1 MMTTKAYK
9 HKLSKYIIAVL
20 ALSSLTACDF
30 EKVNT
35 NEFELLPEEGM
46 MDGITIGGPITAM
59 EKCVFPVGTQ
69 ADGTLV
75 VNRYQTAYNLAAD
88 CWSGYFGQNNNWGGP
103 NNLNYFLKD
112 GWVASSYTEAY
123 STVVPLWQD
132 LKGKTETK
140 FPEAFALAQI
150 LKISAWH
157 KATDMFGPIPYKEAG
172 KGLITVPYDSQEE
185 VYKAMFKELSDA
197 VDVLTRYADNGTTSL
212 LPKADAVYGGDVR
225 KWVVYANSLML
236 RLAMRVYYADAAL
249 SRQYA
254 MQAIN
259 HPYGVMKAKEDEA
272 KMEKGA
278 GLVFKNN
285 FDDLINQYNECRM
298 GSSMLA
304 YLGGYQDPRL
314 AKYFHTSSLSQAM
327 TVGTMGK
334 YMAIPTGH
342 DVNSNETFKN
352 TSRPAISN
360 TTPTYWMRAS
370 EVYFLLSEAAL
381 HGFPV
386 GQSAEDLYKK
396 GIEMSFEENG
406 IPTSEVTAYLQSG
419 LQPAAYNMSVAN
431 PSVNVSVPAVT
442 QATTEWTGTDEE
454 KLEKIMIQKWIALFP
469 NGQEA
474 WTEYRRTGY
483 PKLHSAITNYSNGEV
498 DSEIGIRRMR
508 YPTNRST
515 SAEDIANLES
525 ARQMLRGGQDKAGT
539 RLWWDNKNH

>member
-1 MMTTKAYK
+1 MKTKAYK
-9 HKLSKYIIAVL
+9 YIVGVL
-20 ALSSLTACDF
+20 ALSLFTACDF
-30 EKVNT
+30 QKVNT
-35 NEFELLPEEGM
+35 NEFELLPEEGL
-46 MDGITIGGPITAM
+46 MDGISIGGPITAM
-59 EKCVFPVGTQ
+59 QKCVFPVGTQ
-69 ADGTLV
+69 ADGTSV
-75 VNRYQTAYNLAAD
+75 ANRYQTAYNLAAD

-112 GWVASSYTEAY
+112 GWVASSYTESY

-132 LKGKTETK
+132 LKGKTETQ
-140 FPEAFALAQI
+140 FPEVFALAQI

-197 VDVLTRYADNGTTSL
+197 IEVLTKYADNGNSKL
-212 LPKADAVYGGDVR
+212 LPNADAVYAGDVH

-249 SRQYA
+249 SKKYA
-254 MQAIN
+254 LQAIN
-259 HPYGVMKAKEDEA
+259 HSYGVMKTKDDEA
-272 KMEKGA
+272 KMERGA
-278 GLVFKNN
+278 SLEFKNN
-285 FDDLINQYNECRM
+285 LDVLINQYNECRM

-314 AKYFHTSSLSQAM
+314 PKYFNTSTVSQAV
-327 TVGTMGK
+327 TVGTYGK
-334 YMAIPTGH
+334 YSGVPTGH
-342 DVNSNETFKN
+342 DVSSNDAFRDS
-352 TSRPAISN
+352 SRPAITS

-370 EVYFLLSEAAL
+370 EVYFLLAEAAL
-381 HGFPV
+381 HGFAV
-386 GQSAEDLYKK
+386 GGTAESLYEK

-406 IPTSEVTAYLQSG
+406 IASSEVADYMSSG
-419 LQPAAYNMSVAN
+419 LKPSAYSFHLTN
-431 PSVNVSVPAVT
+431 PGVNVDVPAVT
-442 QATTEWTGTDEE
+442 QATTEWSGTDEE
-454 KLEKIMIQKWIALFP
+454 KLEKIMIQKWIALYP

-483 PKLHSAITNYSNGEV
+483 PKLHSAISNYSNGEV
-498 DSEIGIRRMR
+498 DSEVGIRRMR
-508 YPTNRST
+508 FPTNKST

-525 ARQMLRGGQDKAGT
+525 ARKLLRGGLDKAGT

>member
-1 MMTTKAYK
+1 MKTKAYK
-9 HKLSKYIIAVL
+9 YIVGVL
-20 ALSSLTACDF
+20 ALSLFTACDF
-30 EKVNT
+30 QKVNT
-35 NEFELLPEEGM
+35 NEFELLPEEGL
-46 MDGITIGGPITAM
+46 MDGISIGGPITAM
-59 EKCVFPVGTQ
+59 QKCVFPVGTQ
-69 ADGTLV
+69 ADGTSV
-75 VNRYQTAYNLAAD
+75 ANRYQTAYNLAAD

-112 GWVASSYTEAY
+112 GWVASSYTESY

-132 LKGKTETK
+132 LKGKTETQ
-140 FPEAFALAQI
+140 FPEVFALAQI

-197 VDVLTRYADNGTTSL
+197 IEVLTKYADNGNSKL
-212 LPKADAVYGGDVR
+212 LPNADAVYAGDVH

-249 SRQYA
+249 SKKYA
-254 MQAIN
+254 LQAVN
-259 HPYGVMKAKEDEA
+259 HSYGVMKTKDDEA
-272 KMEKGA
+272 KMERGA
-278 GLVFKNN
+278 SLEFKNN
-285 FDDLINQYNECRM
+285 LDVLINQYNECRM

-314 AKYFHTSSLSQAM
+314 PKYFNTSTVSQAV
-327 TVGTMGK
+327 TVGTYGK
-334 YMAIPTGH
+334 YSGVPTGH
-342 DVNSNETFKN
+342 DVSSNDAFKDS
-352 TSRPAISN
+352 SRPAITS

-370 EVYFLLSEAAL
+370 EVYFLLAESAL
-381 HGFPV
+381 HGFAV
-386 GQSAEDLYKK
+386 GGTAESLYEK

-406 IPTSEVTAYLQSG
+406 IASSEVADYMSSG
-419 LQPAAYNMSVAN
+419 LKPSAYSFHLTN
-431 PSVNVSVPAVT
+431 PGVNVDVPAVT
-442 QATTEWTGTDEE
+442 EATTAWSGTDEE
-454 KLEKIMIQKWIALFP
+454 KLEKIMIQKWIALYP

-483 PKLHSAITNYSNGEV
+483 PKLHSTITNYSNGEV
-498 DSEIGIRRMR
+498 DSEVGIRRMR
-508 YPTNRST
+508 FPTNKST

-525 ARQMLRGGQDKAGT
+525 ARKLLRGGLDKAGT

>member
-1 MMTTKAYK
+1 MKTKAYK
-9 HKLSKYIIAVL
+9 YIVGVL
-20 ALSSLTACDF
+20 ALSLFTACDF
-30 EKVNT
+30 QKVNT
-35 NEFELLPEEGM
+35 NEFELLPEEGL
-46 MDGITIGGPITAM
+46 MDGISIGGPITALQ
-59 EKCVFPVGTQ
+59 KCVFPVGTQ
-69 ADGTLV
+69 ADGTSV
-75 VNRYQTAYNLAAD
+75 ANRYQTAYNLAAD

-112 GWVASSYTEAY
+112 GWVASSYTESY

-132 LKGKTETK
+132 LKGKTETQ
-140 FPEAFALAQI
+140 FPEVFALAQI

-185 VYKAMFKELSDA
+185 VYKSMFKELSDA
-197 VDVLTRYADNGTTSL
+197 IEVLTKYADNGNSKL
-212 LPKADAVYGGDVR
+212 LPNADAVYAGDVH

-249 SRQYA
+249 SKQYA
-254 MQAIN
+254 LQAVN
-259 HPYGVMKAKEDEA
+259 HSYGVMKSKDDEA
-272 KMEKGA
+272 KMERGA
-278 GLVFKNN
+278 SLEFKNN
-285 FDDLINQYNECRM
+285 LDVLINQYNECRM

-314 AKYFHTSSLSQAM
+314 PKYFNTSTVSQAV
-327 TVGTMGK
+327 TVGTYGK
-334 YMAIPTGH
+334 YSGVPTGH
-342 DVNSNETFKN
+342 DVSSNDAFKDS
-352 TSRPAISN
+352 SRPAITS

-370 EVYFLLSEAAL
+370 EVYFLLAEAAL
-381 HGFPV
+381 HGFAV
-386 GQSAEDLYKK
+386 GGTAESLYEK

-406 IPTSEVTAYLQSG
+406 IASSEVADYMSSG
-419 LQPAAYNMSVAN
+419 LKPSAYSFHLTN
-431 PSVNVSVPAVT
+431 PSVNVDAPALT

-454 KLEKIMIQKWIALFP
+454 KLEKIMIQKWIALYP

-483 PKLHSAITNYSNGEV
+483 PKLHSTITNYSNGEV
-498 DSEIGIRRMR
+498 DSEVGIRRMR
-508 YPTNRST
+508 FPTNKST

-525 ARQMLRGGQDKAGT
+525 ARKLLRGGLDKAGT

>member
-1 MMTTKAYK
+1 MKTKAYK
-9 HKLSKYIIAVL
+9 YIVGIL
-20 ALSSLTACDF
+20 ALSLFTACDF
-30 EKVNT
+30 QKVNT
-35 NEFELLPEEGM
+35 NEFELLPEEGL
-46 MDGITIGGPITAM
+46 MDGISIGGPITAM
-59 EKCVFPVGTQ
+59 QKCVFPVGTQ
-69 ADGTLV
+69 ADGTSV
-75 VNRYQTAYNLAAD
+75 ANRYQTAYNLAAD

-112 GWVASSYTEAY
+112 GWVASSYTESY

-132 LKGKTETK
+132 LKGKTETQ
-140 FPEAFALAQI
+140 FPEVFALAQI

-197 VDVLTRYADNGTTSL
+197 IEVLTKYADNGNSKL
-212 LPKADAVYGGDVR
+212 LPNADAVYAGDVH

-249 SRQYA
+249 SKKYA
-254 MQAIN
+254 LQAVN
-259 HPYGVMKAKEDEA
+259 HSYGVMKTKDDEA
-272 KMEKGA
+272 KMERGA
-278 GLVFKNN
+278 SLEFKNN
-285 FDDLINQYNECRM
+285 LDVLINQYNECRM

-314 AKYFHTSSLSQAM
+314 PKYFNTSTVSQAV
-327 TVGTMGK
+327 TVGTYGK
-334 YMAIPTGH
+334 YSGVPTGH
-342 DVNSNETFKN
+342 DVSSNDAFRDS
-352 TSRPAISN
+352 SRPAITS

-370 EVYFLLSEAAL
+370 EVYFLLAEAAL
-381 HGFPV
+381 HGFAV
-386 GQSAEDLYKK
+386 GGTAESLYEK

-406 IPTSEVTAYLQSG
+406 IASSEVADYMSSG
-419 LQPAAYNMSVAN
+419 LKPSAYSFHLTN
-431 PSVNVSVPAVT
+431 PGVNVDVPAVT
-442 QATTEWTGTDEE
+442 EATTAWSGTDEE
-454 KLEKIMIQKWIALFP
+454 KLEKIMIQKWIALYP

-483 PKLHSAITNYSNGEV
+483 PKLHSVVTNYSNGEI
-498 DSEIGIRRMR
+498 DSEVGIRRMR
-508 YPTNRST
+508 FPTNKST

-525 ARQMLRGGQDKAGT
+525 ARKLLRGGLDKAGT

>member
-1 MMTTKAYK
+1 MKTKAYK
-9 HKLSKYIIAVL
+9 YIVGVL
-20 ALSSLTACDF
+20 ALSLFTACDF
-30 EKVNT
+30 QKVNT
-35 NEFELLPEEGM
+35 NEFELLPEEGL
-46 MDGITIGGPITAM
+46 MDGISIGGPITAM
-59 EKCVFPVGTQ
+59 QKCVFPVGTQ
-69 ADGTLV
+69 ADGTSV
-75 VNRYQTAYNLAAD
+75 ANRYQTAYNLAAD

-112 GWVASSYTEAY
+112 GWVASSYTESY

-132 LKGKTETK
+132 LKGKTETQ
-140 FPEAFALAQI
+140 FPEVFALAQI

-197 VDVLTRYADNGTTSL
+197 IEVLTKYADNGNSKL
-212 LPKADAVYGGDVR
+212 LPNADAVYAGDVH

-249 SRQYA
+249 SKKYA
-254 MQAIN
+254 LQAVN
-259 HPYGVMKAKEDEA
+259 HSYGVMKTKDDEA
-272 KMEKGA
+272 KMERGA
-278 GLVFKNN
+278 SLEFKNN
-285 FDDLINQYNECRM
+285 LDVLINQYNECRM

-314 AKYFHTSSLSQAM
+314 PKYFNTSTVSQAV
-327 TVGTMGK
+327 TVGTYGK
-334 YMAIPTGH
+334 YSGVPTGH
-342 DVNSNETFKN
+342 DVSSNDAFKDS
-352 TSRPAISN
+352 SRPAITS

-370 EVYFLLSEAAL
+370 EVYFLLAEAAL
-381 HGFPV
+381 HGFAV
-386 GQSAEDLYKK
+386 GGTAESLYEK

-406 IPTSEVTAYLQSG
+406 IASSEVADYMSSG
-419 LQPAAYNMSVAN
+419 LKPSAYSFHLTN
-431 PSVNVSVPAVT
+431 PSVNVDVPAVT
-442 QATTEWTGTDEE
+442 EATTAWSGTDEE
-454 KLEKIMIQKWIALFP
+454 KLEKIMIQKWIALYP

-483 PKLHSAITNYSNGEV
+483 PKLHSTITNYSNGEV
-498 DSEIGIRRMR
+498 DSEVGIRRMR
-508 YPTNRST
+508 FPTNKST

-525 ARQMLRGGQDKAGT
+525 ARKLLRGGLDKAGT

>member
-1 MMTTKAYK
+1 MKTKAYK
-9 HKLSKYIIAVL
+9 YIIGVL
-20 ALSSLTACDF
+20 ALSLFTACDF
-30 EKVNT
+30 QKVNT
-35 NEFELLPEEGM
+35 NEFELLPEEGL
-46 MDGITIGGPITAM
+46 MDGISIGGPITAM
-59 EKCVFPVGTQ
+59 QKCVFPVGTQ
-69 ADGTLV
+69 ADGTSV
-75 VNRYQTAYNLAAD
+75 ANRYQTAYNLAAD

-112 GWVASSYTEAY
+112 GWVASSYTESY

-132 LKGKTETK
+132 LKGKTETQ
-140 FPEAFALAQI
+140 FPEVFALAQI

-197 VDVLTRYADNGTTSL
+197 IEVLTKYADNGNSKL
-212 LPKADAVYGGDVR
+212 LPNADAVYAGDVH

-249 SRQYA
+249 SKKYA
-254 MQAIN
+254 LQAVN
-259 HPYGVMKAKEDEA
+259 HSYGVMKTKDDEA
-272 KMEKGA
+272 KMERGA
-278 GLVFKNN
+278 SLEFKNN
-285 FDDLINQYNECRM
+285 LDVLINQYNECRM

-314 AKYFHTSSLSQAM
+314 PKYFNTSTVSQAV
-327 TVGTMGK
+327 TVGTYGK
-334 YMAIPTGH
+334 YSGVPTGH
-342 DVNSNETFKN
+342 DVSSNDAFKDS
-352 TSRPAISN
+352 SRPAITS

-370 EVYFLLSEAAL
+370 EVYFLLAEAAL
-381 HGFPV
+381 HGFAV
-386 GQSAEDLYKK
+386 GGTAESLYEK

-406 IPTSEVTAYLQSG
+406 IASSEVADYMSSG
-419 LQPAAYNMSVAN
+419 LKPSAYSFHLTN
-431 PSVNVSVPAVT
+431 PGVNVDVPAVT
-442 QATTEWTGTDEE
+442 QATTEWSGTDEE
-454 KLEKIMIQKWIALFP
+454 KLEKIMIQKWIALYP

-483 PKLHSAITNYSNGEV
+483 PKLHSVVTNYSNGEI
-498 DSEIGIRRMR
+498 DSEVGIRRMR
-508 YPTNRST
+508 FPTNKST

-525 ARQMLRGGQDKAGT
+525 ARKLLRGGLDKAGT

>member
-1 MMTTKAYK
+1 MKTKAYK
-9 HKLSKYIIAVL
+9 YIVGVL
-20 ALSSLTACDF
+20 ALSLFTACDF
-30 EKVNT
+30 QKVNT
-35 NEFELLPEEGM
+35 NEFELLPEEGL
-46 MDGITIGGPITAM
+46 MDGISIGGPITAM
-59 EKCVFPVGTQ
+59 QKCVFPVGTQ
-69 ADGTLV
+69 ADGTSV
-75 VNRYQTAYNLAAD
+75 ANRYQTAYNLAAD

-112 GWVASSYTEAY
+112 GWVASSYTESY

-132 LKGKTETK
+132 LKGKTETQ
-140 FPEAFALAQI
+140 FPEVFALAQI

-197 VDVLTRYADNGTTSL
+197 IEVLTKYADNGNSKL
-212 LPKADAVYGGDVR
+212 LPNADAVYAGDVH

-249 SRQYA
+249 SKKYA
-254 MQAIN
+254 LQAVN
-259 HPYGVMKAKEDEA
+259 HSYGVMKTKDDEA
-272 KMEKGA
+272 KMERGA
-278 GLVFKNN
+278 SLEFKNN
-285 FDDLINQYNECRM
+285 LDVLINQYNECRM

-314 AKYFHTSSLSQAM
+314 PKYFNTSTVSQAV
-327 TVGTMGK
+327 TVGTYGK
-334 YMAIPTGH
+334 YSGVPTGH
-342 DVNSNETFKN
+342 DVSSNDAFKDS
-352 TSRPAISN
+352 SRPAITS

-370 EVYFLLSEAAL
+370 EVYFLLAEAAL
-381 HGFPV
+381 HGFAV
-386 GQSAEDLYKK
+386 GGTAESLYEK

-406 IPTSEVTAYLQSG
+406 IASSEVVDYMSSG
-419 LQPAAYNMSVAN
+419 LKPSAYSFHLTN
-431 PSVNVSVPAVT
+431 PGVNVDVPAVT
-442 QATTEWTGTDEE
+442 EATTAWSGSDEE
-454 KLEKIMIQKWIALFP
+454 KLEKIMIQKWIALYP

-483 PKLHSAITNYSNGEV
+483 PKLHSVVTNYSNGEI
-498 DSEIGIRRMR
+498 DSEVGIRRMR
-508 YPTNRST
+508 FPTNKST

-525 ARQMLRGGQDKAGT
+525 ARKLLRGGLDKAGT

>member
-1 MMTTKAYK
+1 MKTKAYK
-9 HKLSKYIIAVL
+9 YIVGFL
-20 ALSSLTACDF
+20 ALSLFTACDF
-30 EKVNT
+30 QKVNT
-35 NEFELLPEEGM
+35 NEFELLPEEGL
-46 MDGITIGGPITAM
+46 MDGISIGGPITAM
-59 EKCVFPVGTQ
+59 QKCVFPVGTQ
-69 ADGTLV
+69 ADGTSV
-75 VNRYQTAYNLAAD
+75 ANRYQTAYNLAAD

-112 GWVASSYTEAY
+112 GWVASSYTESY
-123 STVVPLWQD
+123 STIVPLWQD
-132 LKGKTETK
+132 LKGKTETQ
-140 FPEAFALAQI
+140 FPEVFALAQI

-197 VDVLTRYADNGTTSL
+197 IEVLTKYADNGNSKL
-212 LPKADAVYGGDVR
+212 LPNADAVYAGDVH

-249 SRQYA
+249 SKKYA
-254 MQAIN
+254 LQAVN
-259 HPYGVMKAKEDEA
+259 HSYGVMKTKDDEA
-272 KMEKGA
+272 KMERGA
-278 GLVFKNN
+278 SLEFKNN
-285 FDDLINQYNECRM
+285 LDVLINQYNECRM

-314 AKYFHTSSLSQAM
+314 PKYFNTSTVSQAV
-327 TVGTMGK
+327 TVGTYGK
-334 YMAIPTGH
+334 YSGVPTGH
-342 DVNSNETFKN
+342 DVSSNDAFRDS
-352 TSRPAISN
+352 SRPAITS

-370 EVYFLLSEAAL
+370 EVYFLLAEAAL
-381 HGFPV
+381 HGFAV
-386 GQSAEDLYKK
+386 GGTAESLYEK

-406 IPTSEVTAYLQSG
+406 IASSEVSDYMSSG
-419 LQPAAYNMSVAN
+419 LKPSAYSFHLTN
-431 PSVNVSVPAVT
+431 PSVNVDAPALT

-454 KLEKIMIQKWIALFP
+454 KLEKIMIQKWIALYP

-483 PKLHSAITNYSNGEV
+483 PKLHSVVTNYSNGEV
-498 DSEIGIRRMR
+498 DSEVGIRRMR
-508 YPTNRST
+508 FPTNKST

-525 ARQMLRGGQDKAGT
+525 ARKLLRGGLDKAGT

>member
-1 MMTTKAYK
+1 MKTKAYK
-9 HKLSKYIIAVL
+9 YIVGVL
-20 ALSSLTACDF
+20 ALSLFTACDF
-30 EKVNT
+30 QKVNT
-35 NEFELLPEEGM
+35 NEFELLPEEGL
-46 MDGITIGGPITAM
+46 MDGISIGGPITAM
-59 EKCVFPVGTQ
+59 QKCVFPVGTQ
-69 ADGTLV
+69 ADGTSV
-75 VNRYQTAYNLAAD
+75 ANRYQTAYNLAAD

-112 GWVASSYTEAY
+112 GWVASSYTESY

-132 LKGKTETK
+132 LKGKTETQ
-140 FPEAFALAQI
+140 FPEVFALAQI

-197 VDVLTRYADNGTTSL
+197 IEVLTKYADNGNSKL
-212 LPKADAVYGGDVR
+212 LPNADAVYAGDVH

-249 SRQYA
+249 SKKYA
-254 MQAIN
+254 LQAVN
-259 HPYGVMKAKEDEA
+259 HSYGVMKTKDDEA
-272 KMEKGA
+272 KMERGA
-278 GLVFKNN
+278 SLEFKNN
-285 FDDLINQYNECRM
+285 LDVLINQYNECRM

-314 AKYFHTSSLSQAM
+314 PKYFNTSSVSQAV
-327 TVGTMGK
+327 TVGTYGK
-334 YMAIPTGH
+334 YSGVPTGH
-342 DVNSNETFKN
+342 DVSSNDAFKDS
-352 TSRPAISN
+352 SRPAITS

-370 EVYFLLSEAAL
+370 EVYFLLAEAAL
-381 HGFPV
+381 HGFAV
-386 GQSAEDLYKK
+386 GGTAESLYEK

-406 IPTSEVTAYLQSG
+406 IASSEVADYMSSG
-419 LQPAAYNMSVAN
+419 LKPSAYSFHLTN
-431 PSVNVSVPAVT
+431 PGVNVDVPAVT
-442 QATTEWTGTDEE
+442 EATTAWSGTDEE
-454 KLEKIMIQKWIALFP
+454 KLEKIMIQKWIALYP

-483 PKLHSAITNYSNGEV
+483 PKLHSVVTNYSNGEI
-498 DSEIGIRRMR
+498 DSEVGIRRMR
-508 YPTNRST
+508 FPTNKST

-525 ARQMLRGGQDKAGT
+525 ARKLLRGGLDKAGT

>member
-1 MMTTKAYK
+1 MKTKAYK
-9 HKLSKYIIAVL
+9 YIVGFL
-20 ALSSLTACDF
+20 ALSLFTACDF
-30 EKVNT
+30 QKVNT
-35 NEFELLPEEGM
+35 NEFELLPEEGL
-46 MDGITIGGPITAM
+46 MDGISIGGPITAM
-59 EKCVFPVGTQ
+59 QKCVFPVGTQ
-69 ADGTLV
+69 ADGTSV
-75 VNRYQTAYNLAAD
+75 ANRYQTAYNLAAD

-112 GWVASSYTEAY
+112 GWVASSYTESY

-132 LKGKTETK
+132 LKGKTETQ
-140 FPEAFALAQI
+140 FPEVFALAQI

-197 VDVLTRYADNGTTSL
+197 IEVLTKYADNGNSKL
-212 LPKADAVYGGDVR
+212 LPNADAVYAGDVH

-249 SRQYA
+249 SKKYA
-254 MQAIN
+254 LQAVN
-259 HPYGVMKAKEDEA
+259 HSYGVMKTKDDEA
-272 KMEKGA
+272 KMERGA
-278 GLVFKNN
+278 SLEFKNN
-285 FDDLINQYNECRM
+285 LDVLINQYNECRM

-314 AKYFHTSSLSQAM
+314 PKYFNTSTVSQAV
-327 TVGTMGK
+327 TVGTYGK
-334 YMAIPTGH
+334 YSGVPTGH
-342 DVNSNETFKN
+342 DVSSNDAFRDS
-352 TSRPAISN
+352 SRPAITS

-370 EVYFLLSEAAL
+370 EVYFLLAEAAL
-381 HGFPV
+381 HGFAV
-386 GQSAEDLYKK
+386 GGTAESLYEK

-406 IPTSEVTAYLQSG
+406 IASSEVADYMSSG
-419 LQPAAYNMSVAN
+419 LKPSAYSFHLTN
-431 PSVNVSVPAVT
+431 PGVNVDVPAVT
-442 QATTEWTGTDEE
+442 EATTAWSGTDEE
-454 KLEKIMIQKWIALFP
+454 KLEKIMIQKWIALYP

-483 PKLHSAITNYSNGEV
+483 PKLHSVVTNYSNGEV
-498 DSEIGIRRMR
+498 DSEVGIRRMR
-508 YPTNRST
+508 FPTNKST

-525 ARQMLRGGQDKAGT
+525 ARKLLRGGLDKAGT

>member
-1 MMTTKAYK
+1 MKTKAYK
-9 HKLSKYIIAVL
+9 YIVGFL
-20 ALSSLTACDF
+20 ALSLFTACDF
-30 EKVNT
+30 QKVNT
-35 NEFELLPEEGM
+35 NEFELLPEEGL
-46 MDGITIGGPITAM
+46 MDGISIGGPITAM
-59 EKCVFPVGTQ
+59 QKCVFPVGTQ
-69 ADGTLV
+69 ADGTSV
-75 VNRYQTAYNLAAD
+75 ANRYQTAYNLAAD

-112 GWVASSYTEAY
+112 GWVASSYTESY

-132 LKGKTETK
+132 LKGKSETQ
-140 FPEAFALAQI
+140 FPEVFALAQI

-197 VDVLTRYADNGTTSL
+197 IEVLTKYADNGNSKL
-212 LPKADAVYGGDVR
+212 LPNADAVYAGDVH

-249 SRQYA
+249 SKKYA
-254 MQAIN
+254 LQAVN
-259 HPYGVMKAKEDEA
+259 HSYGVMKTKDDEA
-272 KMEKGA
+272 KMERGA
-278 GLVFKNN
+278 SLEFKNN
-285 FDDLINQYNECRM
+285 LDVLINQYNECRM

-314 AKYFHTSSLSQAM
+314 PKYFNTSTVSQAV
-327 TVGTMGK
+327 TVGTYGK
-334 YMAIPTGH
+334 YSGVPTGH
-342 DVNSNETFKN
+342 DVSSNDAFRDS
-352 TSRPAISN
+352 SRPAITS

-370 EVYFLLSEAAL
+370 EVYFLLAEAAL
-381 HGFPV
+381 HGFAV
-386 GQSAEDLYKK
+386 GGTAESLYEK

-406 IPTSEVTAYLQSG
+406 IASSEVADYMSSG
-419 LQPAAYNMSVAN
+419 LKPSAYSFHLTN
-431 PSVNVSVPAVT
+431 PGVNVDVPAVT
-442 QATTEWTGTDEE
+442 EATTAWSGTDEE
-454 KLEKIMIQKWIALFP
+454 KLEKIMIQKWIALYP

-483 PKLHSAITNYSNGEV
+483 PKLHSVVTNYSNGEI
-498 DSEIGIRRMR
+498 DSEVGIRRMR
-508 YPTNRST
+508 FPTNKST

-525 ARQMLRGGQDKAGT
+525 ARKLLRGGHDKAGT

>member
-1 MMTTKAYK
+1 MKTKAYK
-9 HKLSKYIIAVL
+9 YIVGVL
-20 ALSSLTACDF
+20 ALSLFTACDF
-30 EKVNT
+30 QKVNT
-35 NEFELLPEEGM
+35 NEFELLPEEGL
-46 MDGITIGGPITAM
+46 MDGISIGGPITAM
-59 EKCVFPVGTQ
+59 QKCVFPVGTQ
-69 ADGTLV
+69 ADGTSV
-75 VNRYQTAYNLAAD
+75 ANRYQTAYNLAAD

-112 GWVASSYTEAY
+112 GWVASSYTESY

-132 LKGKTETK
+132 LKGKTETQ
-140 FPEAFALAQI
+140 FPEVFALAQI

-197 VDVLTRYADNGTTSL
+197 IEVLTKYADNGNSKL
-212 LPKADAVYGGDVR
+212 LPNADAIYAGDVH

-249 SRQYA
+249 SKQYA
-254 MQAIN
+254 LQAVN
-259 HPYGVMKAKEDEA
+259 HSYGVMKTKDDEA
-272 KMEKGA
+272 KMERGA
-278 GLVFKNN
+278 SLEFKNN
-285 FDDLINQYNECRM
+285 LDVLINQYNECRM

-314 AKYFHTSSLSQAM
+314 PKYFNTSTVSQAV
-327 TVGTMGK
+327 TVGTYGK
-334 YMAIPTGH
+334 YSGVPTGH
-342 DVNSNETFKN
+342 DVSSNDAFKDS
-352 TSRPAISN
+352 SRPAITS

-370 EVYFLLSEAAL
+370 EVYFLLAEAAL
-381 HGFPV
+381 HGFAV
-386 GQSAEDLYKK
+386 GGTAESLYEK

-406 IPTSEVTAYLQSG
+406 IASSEVADYMSSG
-419 LQPAAYNMSVAN
+419 LKPSAYSFHLTN
-431 PSVNVSVPAVT
+431 PGVNVDVPAVT
-442 QATTEWTGTDEE
+442 EATTAWSGTDEE
-454 KLEKIMIQKWIALFP
+454 KLEKIMIQKWIALYP

-483 PKLHSAITNYSNGEV
+483 PKLHSVVTNYSNGEI
-498 DSEIGIRRMR
+498 DSEVGIRRMR
-508 YPTNRST
+508 FPTNKST

-525 ARQMLRGGQDKAGT
+525 ARKLLRGGLDKAGT

>member
-1 MMTTKAYK
+1 MKTKAYK
-9 HKLSKYIIAVL
+9 YIVGVL
-20 ALSSLTACDF
+20 ALSLFTACDF
-30 EKVNT
+30 QKVNT
-35 NEFELLPEEGM
+35 NEFELLPEDGL
-46 MDGITIGGPITAM
+46 MDGISIGGPITAM
-59 EKCVFPVGTQ
+59 QKCVFPVGTQ
-69 ADGTLV
+69 ADGTSV
-75 VNRYQTAYNLAAD
+75 ANRYQTAYNLAAD

-112 GWVASSYTEAY
+112 GWVASSYTESY

-132 LKGKTETK
+132 LKGKTETQ
-140 FPEAFALAQI
+140 FPEVFALAQI

-197 VDVLTRYADNGTTSL
+197 IEVLTKYADNGNSKL
-212 LPKADAVYGGDVR
+212 LPNADAVYAGDVH

-249 SRQYA
+249 SKKYA
-254 MQAIN
+254 LQAVN
-259 HPYGVMKAKEDEA
+259 HSYGVIKTKDDEA
-272 KMEKGA
+272 KMERGA
-278 GLVFKNN
+278 SLEFKNN
-285 FDDLINQYNECRM
+285 LDVLINQYNECRM

-314 AKYFHTSSLSQAM
+314 PKYFNTSTVSQAV
-327 TVGTMGK
+327 TVGTYGK
-334 YMAIPTGH
+334 YSGVPTGH
-342 DVNSNETFKN
+342 DVSSNDAFKDS
-352 TSRPAISN
+352 SRPAITS

-370 EVYFLLSEAAL
+370 EVYFLLAEAAL
-381 HGFPV
+381 HGFAV
-386 GQSAEDLYKK
+386 GGTAESLYEK

-406 IPTSEVTAYLQSG
+406 IASSEVADYMSSG
-419 LQPAAYNMSVAN
+419 LKPSAYSFHLTN
-431 PSVNVSVPAVT
+431 PGVNVDVPAVT
-442 QATTEWTGTDEE
+442 EATTAWSGTDEE
-454 KLEKIMIQKWIALFP
+454 KLEKIMIQKWIALYP

-483 PKLHSAITNYSNGEV
+483 PKLHSVVTNYSNGEV
-498 DSEIGIRRMR
+498 DSEVGIRRMR
-508 YPTNRST
+508 FPTNKST

-525 ARQMLRGGQDKAGT
+525 ARKLLRGGLDKAGT

>member
-1 MMTTKAYK
+1 MKTKAYK
-9 HKLSKYIIAVL
+9 YIVGVL
-20 ALSSLTACDF
+20 ALSLFTACDF
-30 EKVNT
+30 QKVNT
-35 NEFELLPEEGM
+35 NEFELLPEEGL
-46 MDGITIGGPITAM
+46 MDGISIGGPITAM
-59 EKCVFPVGTQ
+59 QKCVFPVGTQ
-69 ADGTLV
+69 ADGTSV
-75 VNRYQTAYNLAAD
+75 ANRYQTAYNLAAD

-112 GWVASSYTEAY
+112 GWVASSYTESY

-132 LKGKTETK
+132 LKGKTETQ
-140 FPEAFALAQI
+140 FPEVFALAQI

-197 VDVLTRYADNGTTSL
+197 IEVLTKYADNGNSKL
-212 LPKADAVYGGDVR
+212 LPNADAVYAGDVH

-249 SRQYA
+249 SKQYA
-254 MQAIN
+254 LQAVN
-259 HPYGVMKAKEDEA
+259 HPYGVMKAKDDEA
-272 KMEKGA
+272 KMERGA
-278 GLVFKNN
+278 SLEFKNN
-285 FDDLINQYNECRM
+285 LDVLINQYNECRM

-314 AKYFHTSSLSQAM
+314 PKYFNTSTVSQAV
-327 TVGTMGK
+327 TVGTYGK
-334 YMAIPTGH
+334 YSGVPTGH
-342 DVNSNETFKN
+342 DVSSNDAFKDS
-352 TSRPAISN
+352 SRPAITS

-370 EVYFLLSEAAL
+370 EVYFLLAEAAL
-381 HGFPV
+381 HGFAV
-386 GQSAEDLYKK
+386 GGTAESLYEK

-406 IPTSEVTAYLQSG
+406 IASSEVADYMSSG
-419 LQPAAYNMSVAN
+419 LKPSAYSFHLTN
-431 PSVNVSVPAVT
+431 PSVNVDAPALT

-454 KLEKIMIQKWIALFP
+454 KLEKIMIQKWIALYP

-483 PKLHSAITNYSNGEV
+483 PKLHSVVTNYSNGEI

-508 YPTNRST
+508 FPTNKST

-525 ARQMLRGGQDKAGT
+525 ARKLLRGGLDKAGT